1 MSITENVERIGSFTS
16 SQIYKLM
23 TNNAKK
29 DYFGKPGLTYI
40 EEKKIEKRLGR
51 SVTTETHSQAMAW
64 GIFMEMVVFDKISF
78 EYKITSNTTD
88 THPKIK
94 EWAGSKDLF
103 VEGVKV
109 SDIKCYQPLNFAK
122 YTDALLKKD
131 VAFIRQNFPK
141 EYWQLVSNA
150 IINNTPNAEAITFM
164 PYESELEEIR
174 EMAENYDG
182 NDQWKYR
189 FIAESHKSALP
200 YLPNKGY
207 YKNLNIFEFKVPE
220 EDKKALTERVLMA
233 IQLLNG

>member
-1 MSITENVERIGSFTS
+1 
-16 SQIYKLM
+16 
-23 TNNAKK
+23 
-29 DYFGKPGLTYI
+29 
-40 EEKKIEKRLGR
+40 
-51 SVTTETHSQAMAW
+51 
-64 GIFMEMVVFDKISF
+64 
-78 EYKITSNTTD
+78 
-88 THPKIK
+88 
-94 EWAGSKDLF
+94 
-103 VEGVKV
+103 
-109 SDIKCYQPLNFAK
+109 
-122 YTDALLKKD
+122 
-131 VAFIRQNFPK
+131 
-141 EYWQLVSNA
+141 
-150 IINNTPNAEAITFM
+150 M